1 LKACG
6 SNNPVLMLDEVD
18 KLGQD
23 FRGDPS
29 SALLEVLDPEQ
40 NSTFLDHYL
49 DVPFDLSRV
58 MFLATAN
65 ALPQIPQPLRD
76 RMEVIEISGYITAEK
91 IEIALRHLGPKQL
104 ERHGLTRK
112 QLSFGRT
119 TLRQMIQLYTREAGV
134 RGLEKSIQR
143 VCRKAAFAVASR
155 KKPPG

>member
-1 LKACG
+1 
-6 SNNPVLMLDEVD
+6 
-18 KLGQD
+18 
-23 FRGDPS
+23 
-29 SALLEVLDPEQ
+29 
-40 NSTFLDHYL
+40 
-49 DVPFDLSRV
+49 
-58 MFLATAN
+58 

-76 RMEVIEISGYITAEK
+76 RMEVIEISGYITSEK
-91 IEIALRHLGPKQL
+91 IEIALRHLVPKQL

-155 KKPPG
+155 KKPPGKLSLVELEKALGPPRYLDSERRRVRVPGVVQGLAWTRS